1 MPRPK
6 GSKNKK
12 NRETAPSVEEVIAQR
27 TEAKAALEAQR
38 DEILAEIAEKKA
50 ELKAVRAEIKKIDT
64 ALAKIE
70 ADKAAAEAQAAKE
83 AAHAAVEEK
92 INALLAEGK
101 SMEDILNKL
110 G

>member
-12 NRETAPSVEEVIAQR
+12 KRETALSVEEVIAQR

-38 DEILAEIAEKKA
+38 DEIIAEIAEKKA

-64 ALAKIE
+64 ALAK
-70 ADKAAAEAQAAKE
+70 AATE
-83 AAHAAVEEK
+83 AAHAAVEDK
-92 INALLAEGK
+92 INVLLAEGK
-101 SMEDILNKL
+101 SMEDILGLL

>member
-12 NRETAPSVEEVIAQR
+12 KRETALSVEEVIAQR

-38 DEILAEIAEKKA
+38 DEIIAEIAEKKA

-64 ALAKIE
+64 ALAK
-70 ADKAAAEAQAAKE
+70 AATE
-83 AAHAAVEEK
+83 AAHVAVEDK

-101 SMEDILNKL
+101 SMEDILSLL

>member
-1 MPRPK
+1 MHRPK

-12 NRETAPSVEEVIAQR
+12 KRETALSVEEVIAQR

-38 DEILAEIAEKKA
+38 DEIIAEIAEKKA

-64 ALAKIE
+64 ALAK
-70 ADKAAAEAQAAKE
+70 AATE
-83 AAHAAVEEK
+83 AAHAAVEDK

-101 SMEDILNKL
+101 SMEDILSLL

>member
-12 NRETAPSVEEVIAQR
+12 KRETALSVEEVIAQR

-38 DEILAEIAEKKA
+38 DEIIAEIAEKKA

-64 ALAKIE
+64 ALAK
-70 ADKAAAEAQAAKE
+70 ASTE
-83 AAHAAVEEK
+83 AAHAAVEDK
-92 INALLAEGK
+92 INALLAEGN
-101 SMEDILNKL
+101 SMEDILSLL